1 MCVRSIACICARKY
15 WYMHKKAMHIH
26 NTQPSIRPCVCVYVH
41 VCVCCVFVCVCV
53 TTHIFTHAG
62 MDRSLLEKGG
72 WVMHVCSILLEQKD
86 GTEQSVGSF
95 PRS

>member
-1 MCVRSIACICARKY
+1 M
-15 WYMHKKAMHIH
+15 
-26 NTQPSIRPCVCVYVH
+26 
-41 VCVCCVFVCVCV
+41 

-95 PRS
+95 PRSYKGPTRLGQGSK